1 MQTDWREN
9 SRLPDQNPARASG
22 SPSSSQ
28 SNPQTQTQPRPQK
41 NSLASCTSCA
51 DLGVECVARSQQF
64 DFSAEDAGLTHARVN
79 GYVESLRRRVA
90 ELEQKVNAAEQK
102 HILARRPSGL
112 PEVISPITGKRR
124 RSTEAHIDP
133 GPGTETSLA
142 NGDEQS
148 TVEDTMSA
156 IGLLSNKAMAES
168 RVNTSNEPHKLSIIE
183 SISAALAVD
192 GRDPSTASTSQHS
205 SLVDGQLIPLTRD
218 LTLSHMQRFINWGVW
233 LPYIDEDHLMEQYNK
248 VLDRNEQIGNPDQ
261 AALPHFNTYLAIA
274 IGISMSP
281 DTNRFSAL
289 AMNLHAE
296 AVKLLPSILHSQE
309 PLDTLHCMLLLA
321 VFSMFSPSGGSTWHL
336 MGFIM
341 TNCIASGLHKTAI
354 PQARLGGNSSYR
366 VEWLFWTV
374 YLWDRCISS
383 CMGRPFS
390 ISDDDISVSIPEAP
404 ANDNESDLPAQV
416 RSKLALSRHL
426 LVHAQLTSD
435 ICGGKQP
442 SALFSYSNLSFWR
455 EFPPTNNIESLSGC
469 SSECLDQLACR
480 AMILI
485 VTHTSS
491 APTNSLLT
499 LGDSPEIETDTVSSC
514 KRLIER
520 FYNSSGSSTATVS
533 FLDAYTI
540 LAAAVIYLC
549 LVQRMPQP
557 NQQEFA
563 RTFEVVSKA
572 SVLLTQ
578 CSTRFAAMNVFQQFL
593 LSLSTKI
600 MEGQGSLQQY
610 LDFIPGE
617 IPIHLRRF
625 VQNYAS
631 SGF

>member
-9 SRLPDQNPARASG
+9 SRLSDPNPARASR

-28 SNPQTQTQPRPQK
+28 SNPQTQTQQK
-41 NSLASCTSCA
+41 NSLACERCFKRKQKCDRLRPACTSCA

-64 DFSAEDAGLTHARVN
+64 DFSVEDAGLTHARVN

-102 HILARRPSGL
+102 HILARRTSGL

-124 RSTEAHIDP
+124 RSTEAHINV

-442 SALFSYSNLSFWR
+442 
-455 EFPPTNNIESLSGC
+455 I
-469 SSECLDQLACR
+469 
-480 AMILI
+480 
-485 VTHTSS
+485 THTSS

-499 LGDSPEIETDTVSSC
+499 LGDSPEIETDTVSS
-514 KRLIER
+514 
-520 FYNSSGSSTATVS
+520 STVS

-600 MEGQGSLQQY
+600 MEGQGSLQVW
-610 LDFIPGE
+610 
-617 IPIHLRRF
+617 LR
-625 VQNYAS
+625 VS
-631 SGF
+631 V